1 MEQEGIPLFISVIIA
16 VVILGAIIM
25 AGIVLLAVFSL
36 L

>member
-1 MEQEGIPLFISVIIA
+1 MEREGLPLFIGIIISA
-16 VVILGAIIM
+16 VILGAIVM

>member
-1 MEQEGIPLFISVIIA
+1 MEQDGIPSFIGIIIDA
-16 VVILGAIIM
+16 VILGAMII

>member
-25 AGIVLLAVFSL
+25 AGIVLLAVFSIL
-36 L
+36 

>member
-1 MEQEGIPLFISVIIA
+1 MEQDGIPLFIGIIIGA
-16 VVILGAIIM
+16 VILGAIVM